1 MSSSN
6 SQTAAF
12 TPGGY
17 RYIPAV
23 FQYSGGVAAEPG
35 FAIERVTFRKALPLA
50 QGFREA
56 ERLIKAAGR
65 PLTAFCACELRSPA
79 QFTSDGFRAFNRHYV
94 GTLEAWGIFKN
105 EVNPVAR
112 SNVCPETSPHTAGPA
127 EPCFHAISFTVKQS
141 RPPSFVVAGS
151 GEVPEGTGIYG
162 DNIIARGDISP
173 AGLRAKAR
181 AVLTE
186 MERRLG
192 LLGFAWSETTAV
204 QAYTVHDVHPFL
216 ADEIVRRGAARNGLT
231 WHYCRPPVLEL
242 EYEMDCRS
250 VDTERVV

>member
-1 MSSSN
+1 MSS
-6 SQTAAF
+6 TTAF

-35 FAIERVTFRKALPLA
+35 FAIERVTFRKPIPLA

-65 PLTAFCACELRSPA
+65 PLMAFCACELRSPA
-79 QFTSDGFRAFNRHYV
+79 QFTSEGFRTFNRHYV
-94 GTLEAWGIFKN
+94 GTLEGWGIFKN
-105 EVNPVAR
+105 DVNPVAR
-112 SNVCPETSPHTAGPA
+112 SNVCPEVGAPS
-127 EPCFHAISFTVKQS
+127 EPCFHAFYYTVKEAQ
-141 RPPSFVVAGS
+141 PPSFVVAGS

-162 DNIIARGDISP
+162 DNIVARGDVSP
-173 AGLRAKAR
+173 AGLRLKAR

-192 LLGFAWSETTAV
+192 LLGFTWADTSAV
-204 QAYTVHDVHPFL
+204 QTYSIHDIHPVL

-231 WHYCRPPVLEL
+231 WHYCRPPVVEL
-242 EYEMDCRS
+242 EYEMDCRG
-250 VDTERVV
+250 VGVERTS

>member
-1 MSSSN
+1 MPS
-6 SQTAAF
+6 TATF

-35 FAIERVTFRKALPLA
+35 LAIERVTFAKPVPLA
-50 QGFREA
+50 QGFREI
-56 ERLIKAAGR
+56 ERHIKAAGR
-65 PLTAFCACELRSPA
+65 PLSAFCACELRSPS
-79 QFTSDGFRAFNRHYV
+79 QFTEDGFRAFNRHYV

-105 EVNPVAR
+105 ETNPVAR
-112 SNVCPETSPHTAGPA
+112 SNVCPEADAPAGP
-127 EPCFHAISFTVKQS
+127 CVHAFSFTVKET
-141 RPPSFVVAGS
+141 RRPSFVIAGS
-151 GEVPEGTGIYG
+151 GEVPEGKGVYG
-162 DNIIARGDISP
+162 DNIVARRDTSP

-192 LLGFAWSETTAV
+192 LLGFAWADTTAV
-204 QAYTVHDVHPFL
+204 QTYSVHDIHPFL

-231 WHYCRPPVLEL
+231 WHYCRPPVLDL
-242 EYEMDCRS
+242 EYEMDCRG
-250 VDTERVV
+250 VAVERVA